1 MNKFQKLV
9 VQITKD
15 DFKKPGF
22 RAEQPNLNFRH
33 HRNTWRRIL
42 KNESL
47 DFVEGF
53 KYFNKG
59 LEV

>member
-1 MNKFQKLV
+1 MNKFQRLV

-22 RAEQPNLNFRH
+22 RAEQSELNFRH
-33 HRNTWRRIL
+33 HRNGWRKVLKDSSLERIR
-42 KNESL
+42 
-47 DFVEGF
+47 DFRN
-53 KYFNKG
+53 FNKG